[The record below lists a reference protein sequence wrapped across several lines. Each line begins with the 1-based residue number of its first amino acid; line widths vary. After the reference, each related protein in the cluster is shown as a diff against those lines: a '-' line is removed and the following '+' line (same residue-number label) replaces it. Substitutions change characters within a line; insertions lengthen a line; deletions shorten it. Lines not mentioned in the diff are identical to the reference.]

1 MIVSI
6 ICSDDSVSNIL
17 VGEMSVRVTR
27 KISLSS
33 TAPNCQNNRN
43 IDTVI
48 DRLGIIVTSILL
60 LYSALSYFLAAS
72 DARVGE
78 VGLPN
83 QAAFFARL
91 AASIA
96 DLPIPLAH
104 ALTDGNIFTHDGLY
118 FLSYCFPLALQ
129 IAVAAW
135 LFRWLSDFSGPV
147 TKAMTDRLFFWPVLF
162 TVACIPSVP
171 VMTQD
176 LWFSALWGE
185 KIIDGLNPYY
195 VPFTPEQASLYPF
208 DEVSA
213 KMTYGP
219 LWAVISAGIMALSD
233 GNVWV
238 TGLLF
243 KLVLGGAWIAAL
255 AIIRWIG
262 RTHDEATAA
271 AGLVAFGWLP
281 IGHIYSAGEGHNDM
295 AMVVFMLLW
304 LMRLPSGDRAGPLAL
319 AASAACKYTS
329 AALVS
334 VDLLYRVG
342 KSGRMDFKSI
352 LVPYLLRGIPAAA
365 FFLAVLFLFFRSP
378 TFFDGARGMSGWQWL
393 QPVDVVRVAERLLGM
408 DLAPLRWLVRGS
420 FAAFAMWTLAALYRR
435 PTTEN
440 AWKAATAVMAAVVFS
455 ISTHMWPWFMLWILA
470 LAALVP
476 AWWFSRWIFGVAAL
490 APFSIAPFWRYEVGF
505 DPFFTK
511 TLPAL
516 PLYLGATLFMVWMLD
531 RKERAAVTAW
541 AAAVPRRL
549 GITRPHRS

>member
-1 MIVSI
+1 MSAQVTKKEYFPRTAAHGQ
-6 ICSDDSVSNIL
+6 DD
-17 VGEMSVRVTR
+17 R
-27 KISLSS
+27 KIS
-33 TAPNCQNNRN
+33 A
-43 IDTVI
+43 VI
-48 DRLGIIVTSILL
+48 DKLGAVATLCLL
-60 LYSALSYFLAAS
+60 IYSVLSYFLAAS
-72 DARVGE
+72 DARNGE

-96 DLPIPLAH
+96 DFPIPLAH
-104 ALTDGNIFTHDGLY
+104 ALTDGNVLTHDGLY
-118 FLSYCFPLALQ
+118 LLSYGLPLALQ

-135 LFRWLSDFSGPV
+135 MFRWLTNFSGPV
-147 TKAMTDRLFFWPVLF
+147 TKAMTDRLFYWPVLF
-162 TVACIPSVP
+162 TVACIPSFP

-185 KIIDGLNPYY
+185 MILEGHNPYY

-219 LWAVISAGIMALSD
+219 LWAVISAGIIALSD

-243 KLVLGGAWIAAL
+243 KLLLGGAWIAAL
-255 AIIRWIG
+255 AIVRRIG

-271 AGLVAFGWLP
+271 TGLVAFGWLP

-295 AMVVFMLLW
+295 AMVVLMLLW

-329 AALVS
+329 ASLVS
-334 VDLLYRVG
+334 VDLLYRLG
-342 KSGRMDFKSI
+342 KSKRMDLKSI
-352 LVPYLLRGIPAAA
+352 LVPYILRGIPAAV

-378 TFFDGARGMSGWQWL
+378 TFFDAARGMSGWQWL

-408 DLAPLRWLVRGS
+408 DLAPLRWLVRAS
-420 FAAFAMWTLAALYRR
+420 FAAFALWTLVSLYRR
-435 PTTEN
+435 PSTEN

-455 ISTHMWPWFMLWILA
+455 ISTHMWPWFMLWLLP

-476 AWWFSRWIFGVAAL
+476 SWWFSRWIFGVAAL
-490 APFSIAPFWRYEVGF
+490 APFALVPFWRYEVGF
-505 DPFFTK
+505 DPFYTK

-531 RKERAAVTAW
+531 RKDRAAITAW
-541 AAAVPRRL
+541 AAALPRRL

>member
-1 MIVSI
+1 MET
-6 ICSDDSVSNIL
+6 
-17 VGEMSVRVTR
+17 GAT
-27 KISLSS
+27 
-33 TAPNCQNNRN
+33 
-43 IDTVI
+43 I
-48 DRLGIIVTSILL
+48 DRLGIVATLL
-60 LYSALSYFLAAS
+60 FLFYSALSYFLAAS
-72 DARVGE
+72 DAGGGE

-83 QAAFFARL
+83 QSAFFARL

-96 DLPIPLAH
+96 DFPIPLAH
-104 ALTDGNIFTHDGLY
+104 ALTDGNVFTDDGLY
-118 FLSYCFPLALQ
+118 FLFYCLPLVLQ

-135 LFRWLSDFSGPV
+135 LFRRLSDFSGPV

-162 TVACIPSVP
+162 TAACIPSVP

-185 KIIDGLNPYY
+185 EILQGLNPYY
-195 VPFTPEQASLYPF
+195 VPFTLEQARAYPF
-208 DEVSA
+208 DEVPA
-213 KMTYGP
+213 MMTYGP
-219 LWAVISAGIMALSD
+219 LWAVVSAGIMALSD

-255 AIIRWIG
+255 AIVRRIG

-295 AMVVFMLLW
+295 AMVVLMLLW

-329 AALVS
+329 AVLVS

-342 KSGRMDFKSI
+342 KSRRMDLRSF
-352 LVPYLLRGIPAAA
+352 LVAYLLRGIPAAA

-408 DLAPLRWLVRGS
+408 DLALLRWLVRGS
-420 FAAFAMWTLAALYRR
+420 FAAFAMWTLATLHRS

-455 ISTHMWPWFMLWILA
+455 VSTHMWPWFMLWILA

-476 AWWFSRWIFGVAAL
+476 SWWFSRWIFGVAAL
-490 APFSIAPFWRYEVGF
+490 APFSIVPFWRYEVGF
-505 DPFFTK
+505 DPFYTK

-516 PLYLGATLFMVWMLD
+516 PLYLGATLVMVWMLD
-531 RKERAAVTAW
+531 RKDRAAVAAW
-541 AAAVPRRL
+541 AAALPGRL